1 MKRSELVSKIKEYLS
16 NFENDGFDEELE
28 DDADSLLYMI
38 EKAGMLPPG
47 YLKPIPFES
56 DGRQYPLV
64 PGDFKNDASIWCT
77 PGINEWEPENV

>member
-1 MKRSELVSKIKEYLS
+1 MLKKLYDKVDVWSISNSRENLIDFLLDTIELQ
-16 NFENDGFDEELE
+16 
-28 DDADSLLYMI
+28 
-38 EKAGMLPPG
+38 GMLPPG

-64 PGDFKNDASIWCT
+64 PGDFKNDAGIWCT

>member
-38 EKAGMLPPG
+38 EKAGMLPPFNSNISQIEYQQTG
-47 YLKPIPFES
+47 NGNI
-56 DGRQYPLV
+56 
-64 PGDFKNDASIWCT
+64 
-77 PGINEWEPENV
+77 WEPENV